1 LQVGRNVVLINKSK
15 EKFIINETKTNMKTM
30 YLFVSVIFILI
41 IGCSSQMEEKA
52 KTKLGK
58 TDELASS
65 FAKDAEETEGD
76 MAPPPPPIVKKA
88 NEFKEVQKK
97 DVRKIIK
104 TADASIE
111 VEKFKEMK
119 PEITKVIQKWQAYIS
134 KENEVNNNYKISN
147 TLEIRVPG
155 ENFEKLLDELV
166 SLGKKVDYKKIDA
179 NDVTEEY
186 YDIQARMESNKKLE
200 QSYFELLKKA
210 YSMGDILQIQEKLG
224 QIREEIEAKE
234 GRLKHIDDRAN
245 YSTVSLFYYE
255 LLDYKY
261 IPQKNPGFFERL
273 AKALHSGWTGLV
285 TILIGIFYLWPLW
298 LVLGIGFYFF
308 RRYLKRTKKK

>member
-1 LQVGRNVVLINKSK
+1 
-15 EKFIINETKTNMKTM
+15 MKTM
-30 YLFVSVIFILI
+30 KLISIFLFCIVLTSCMNKSFQEQADTGLS
-41 IGCSSQMEEKA
+41 GGENFA
-52 KTKLGK
+52 LGSYTQSDK
-58 TDELASS
+58 SGDYAESE
-65 FAKDAEETEGD
+65 EETT
-76 MAPPPPPIVKKA
+76 
-88 NEFKEVQKK
+88 K
-97 DVRKIIK
+97 DISNLPSGSKHEESIIIPEKIIK
-104 TADASIE
+104 TASVGIE
-111 VEKFKEMK
+111 IEDYKTKIITIR
-119 PEITKVIQKWQAYIS
+119 EIVKANNAYIS
-134 KENEVNNNYKISN
+134 TEDEKNYSNSIYNNI
-147 TLEIRVPG
+147 IVRVKS
-155 ENFEKLLDELV
+155 EDFEKLIEL
-166 SLGKKVDYKKIDA
+166 LTNEALKVTYKNI
-179 NDVTEEY
+179 NSQDVTEEFV
-186 YDIQARMESNKKLE
+186 DIAARLKTKREVEKRYTEILKQAKTIREILDIE
-200 QSYFELLKKA
+200 EELR
-210 YSMGDILQIQEKLG
+210 

>member
-1 LQVGRNVVLINKSK
+1 
-15 EKFIINETKTNMKTM
+15 M

-41 IGCSSQMEEKA
+41 IGCSNQMEEKA
-52 KTKLGK
+52 KLMLSN
-58 TDELASS
+58 TDEINSTAD
-65 FAKDAEETEGD
+65 KYAEETEGD
-76 MAPPPPPIVKKA
+76 IAPPPPPPASFDDAKDYKEVKK
-88 NEFKEVQKK
+88 K
-97 DVRKIIK
+97 DIRKIIK
-104 TADASIE
+104 AADASIE
-111 VEKFKEMK
+111 VEKFKEIK
-119 PEITKVIQKWQAYIS
+119 PQISKVLEKWQAYIS

-147 TLEIRVPG
+147 TIEIRVPS
-155 ENFEKLLDELV
+155 ENFEKMLEELV

-210 YSMGDILQIQEKLG
+210 NSMGDILQIQEKLG

-234 GRLKHIDDRAN
+234 GRLKRIDDRSN
-245 YSTVSLFYYE
+245 YSTVSLLYYE

-273 AKALHSGWTGLV
+273 AKALHSGWKGLV

-298 LVLGIGFYFF
+298 LILGIGFYFF
-308 RRYLKRTKKK
+308 RRYLKRSKKK